1 MTSEGYALPQSGYPQ
16 LYGRLPGNNS
26 SNEEYEYSNIDDE
39 NLCFIR
45 FYKTQH
51 YQDPT
56 PYSFGGI
63 RKPRTYLQERSIKV
77 FGKCCWRVFT

>member
-1 MTSEGYALPQSGYPQ
+1 MTTEAYALQQSEHPQMF
-16 LYGRLPGNNS
+16 GRLPRNNS
-26 SNEEYEYSNIDDE
+26 NIEEYSNIDDE

-63 RKPRTYLQERSIKV
+63 RKPRSYLQEKSIKV